1 MTIRIELAG
10 AMYKSSS
17 RPSAHPVR
25 RSHNGGNGAADDAD
39 AAAAAAAAAA
49 AGGQDCCGRQIT
61 RPPSAQGS

>member
-39 AAAAAAAAAA
+39 AAAAAAAA
-49 AGGQDCCGRQIT
+49 GGQDCCGRQIT